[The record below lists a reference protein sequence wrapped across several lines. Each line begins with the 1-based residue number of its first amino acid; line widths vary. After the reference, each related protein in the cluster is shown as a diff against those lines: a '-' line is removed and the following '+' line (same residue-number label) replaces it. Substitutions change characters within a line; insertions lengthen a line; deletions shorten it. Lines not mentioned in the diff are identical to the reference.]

1 MSRELDKLLAD
12 AAYMTRKWDESV
24 ARRRRL
30 TEPSIPAYES
40 EFHRKSHD
48 KHISRQKPRTKA
60 IQRAKQARQ
69 IKPAL
74 ETKSAIVDKSHED
87 EYVDIEEFDVAE
99 KILSIQSPT
108 KQKKLMDLVDAAHYM
123 SMKMDQRKSSTN
135 GGNMPIRAGKRQ
147 LETDDSELETVVA
160 KKIYFGENEP
170 STPYQPSAEVAQ
182 RL

>member
-1 MSRELDKLLAD
+1 MSRELNKLLSD

-30 TEPSIPAYES
+30 TEPSTPSYES

-48 KHISRQKPRTKA
+48 KHITRQKPRTKA
-60 IQRAKQARQ
+60 IQRVKKTKP
-69 IKPAL
+69 IKPVP
-74 ETKSAIVDKSHED
+74 ETESAIVEKTHED

-123 SMKMDQRKSSTN
+123 SMKMDQRKSSLN

-147 LETDDSELETVVA
+147 FEPDDSELETVVA
-160 KKIYFGENEP
+160 KKMYFGENEH
-170 STPYQPSAEVAQ
+170 STSYQPSAEVAQ